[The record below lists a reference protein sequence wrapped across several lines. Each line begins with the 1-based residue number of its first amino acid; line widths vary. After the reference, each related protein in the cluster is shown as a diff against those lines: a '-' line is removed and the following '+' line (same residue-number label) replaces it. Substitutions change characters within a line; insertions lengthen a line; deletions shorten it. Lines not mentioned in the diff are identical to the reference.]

1 MKSWQAEVF
10 FFIFGKRLTNHT
22 GVKDGKRTH
31 TLTLSF
37 SNTRTALASRRPLV
51 TAMTG
56 KVYMTAHRVIVDYSL
71 IQHKSEKKKF
81 FKLQCIK
88 NDTRLSEI
96 KKQLLEI
103 INRGQYRK
111 NLGSFC
117 YLSQNFVYW

>member
-1 MKSWQAEVF
+1 MKSWQAEV
-10 FFIFGKRLTNHT
+10 FIFGKRLTNHT

-71 IQHKSEKKKF
+71 IQHKSGKKQKQ
-81 FKLQCIK
+81 KSIK
-88 NDTRLSEI
+88 NVDMTVR
-96 KKQLLEI
+96 
-103 INRGQYRK
+103 
-111 NLGSFC
+111 NLYIYIYKAILKDYQQGSI
-117 YLSQNFVYW
+117 